1 MTRSILPTFYNHF
14 WGVMGMKQYTEIKGK
29 LWELVNEYKDS
40 KSDSYKT
47 NIQGMIEALFWVV
60 NEDVEIDLKSKI
72 ENII

>member
-1 MTRSILPTFYNHF
+1 ME
-14 WGVMGMKQYTEIKGK
+14 MKQYTEVKGK
-29 LWELVNEYKDS
+29 LWELVREYEVS
-40 KSDSYKT
+40 KFDSYKT